1 MSNLSMKG
9 FQQAI
14 KNYLDGYAEIDEMF
28 AKSYR
33 KENKSIEECC
43 NFILSEMQKAAKNG
57 CIGATDDE
65 VYSLAVHYF
74 DEDDIENVEAITNFL
89 VVSNQELE
97 IELTDEEKAQARREA
112 IEEYKRKELAKL
124 TANINKTKAK
134 KVNTET
140 QQPSLF

>member
-1 MSNLSMKG
+1 MNNLSMKG

-33 KENKSIEECC
+33 KESKSIEECC
-43 NFILSEMQKAAKNG
+43 NFILKEMQKAAKNG
-57 CIGATDDE
+57 CIGVTDDE

-74 DEDDIENVEAITNFL
+74 DEDDIENVEAITNFR
-89 VVSNQELE
+89 VISNQELE
-97 IELTDEEKAQARREA
+97 VELTEEEKARARREA
-112 IEEYKRKELAKL
+112 IEEYRRKELAKL
-124 TANINKTKAK
+124 TANNNKNKSK
-134 KVNTET
+134 KVNTEI